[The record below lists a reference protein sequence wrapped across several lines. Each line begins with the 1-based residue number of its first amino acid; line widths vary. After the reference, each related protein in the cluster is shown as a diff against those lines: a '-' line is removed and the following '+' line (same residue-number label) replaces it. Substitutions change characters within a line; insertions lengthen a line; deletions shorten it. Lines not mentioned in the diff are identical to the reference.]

1 MILREAEIVSASVNP
16 SDEYLTIKFRN
27 GMFLAPSRTY
37 GENFMEP
44 ILRKYL
50 GLSKSNTPKNDA
62 VNDNGKPQEIKCSQ
76 VLLSR
81 PKKKASLVEKIILE
95 SENNVLNRLIP
106 FGDCYDS
113 KYDANIQNVKRDHF
127 SKLVYVML
135 FEDCIKIF
143 ESDKEDISNIPNWS
157 GKHGRYDEF
166 GKSGQFAIRKNNI
179 KWHLENNL
187 VSTLTWDE
195 VYVIAK
201 GL

>member
-1 MILREAEIVSASVNP
+1 MESIV
-16 SDEYLTIKFRN
+16 IKFRN
-27 GMFLAPSRTY
+27 GIFVASSRTY
-37 GENFMEP
+37 GEKYMEP
-44 ILRKYL
+44 IIRKLR
-50 GLSKSNTPKNDA
+50 GLHPTSTNENDA
-62 VNDNGKPQEIKCSQ
+62 VNDNGEFIEIKCSK

-81 PKKKASLVEKIILE
+81 PKNKDSLVENIILE
-95 SENNVLNRLIP
+95 SENTELNRLIP

-143 ESDKEDISNIPNWS
+143 ESNKEDISNIPNWS
-157 GKHGRYDEF
+157 GKHGRFDEL
-166 GKSGQFAIRKNNI
+166 GKSGQFGITKNNV

-195 VYVIAK
+195 VYESAK
-201 GL
+201 GDFIE